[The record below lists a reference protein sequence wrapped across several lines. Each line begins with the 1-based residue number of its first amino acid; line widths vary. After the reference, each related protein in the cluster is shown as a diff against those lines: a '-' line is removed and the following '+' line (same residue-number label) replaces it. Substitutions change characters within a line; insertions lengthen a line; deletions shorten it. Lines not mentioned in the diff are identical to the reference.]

1 MKKQIRIAALIVV
14 AGAVSTYFAVQY
26 LTTDEERVARVVR
39 SILGAMEDRDRTGI
53 CQHMTTDYHDG
64 HGHGSRADLRETL
77 RGLPIVRSISTRYE
91 DLQIKVSGDEAT
103 AEFVGTVTASQAGR
117 ARPWTHRSRVRLHLR
132 KDPKDDAWRVYEAE
146 YNIPAGVLRS
156 LRMAE

>member
-1 MKKQIRIAALIVV
+1 MKKPVLTAAFVV
-14 AGAVSTYFAVQY
+14 IAGAVVTYVAVQY

-53 CQHMTTDYHDG
+53 CQHMTEDYHDG
-64 HGHGSRADLRETL
+64 HGHSSRADLREKL
-77 RGLPIVRSISTRYE
+77 RGLPIVRSLSTEYE
-91 DLQIKVSGDEAT
+91 DLQIDVTGDEAT
-103 AEFVGTVTASQAGR
+103 AEFVGTVIAKQARR
-117 ARPWTHRSRVRLHLR
+117 ARPWTHRSRVRLRLR
-132 KDPKDDAWRVYEAE
+132 KDPEDGTWRVYEAE